1 MIKAKNKTKKLVKVT
16 YEYIGSKFVENPK
29 WRWDSVS
36 YNGDI
41 VKGEWYNVWYEGVD
55 EIPEDE
61 VDKYIALGNKL
72 STRRNF
78 VAHY

>member
-16 YEYIGSKFVENPK
+16 YEYIGSKG
-29 WRWDSVS
+29 RLDSVAD
-36 YNGDI
+36 NGDI
-41 VKGEWYNVWYEGVD
+41 VKGEWYNVWYKGVD

-61 VDKYIALGNKL
+61 VDKYITLGQKL